1 MKLGKNIMLSGPD
14 GTGKS
19 TISNAVICRLN
30 ESNNE
35 ITHIWLRFNH
45 YLAKFINMI
54 GRITGKSYYEKY
66 SWGKLGYHDYKGVIG
81 FFYVLAVY
89 LDHIFFNIFL
99 RSYYLKSEE
108 KYLIDRFIIDTIADL
123 IVDTKRSKMVFF
135 LFGPSIRK
143 EIKLTHNFI
152 LKCDKEIVVSR
163 RMDILDDKSYDAKIV
178 AYELIASKFGI
189 KTIDSGKLTINES
202 VNEILKF

>member
-1 MKLGKNIMLSGPD
+1 
-14 GTGKS
+14 
-19 TISNAVICRLN
+19 
-30 ESNNE
+30 
-35 ITHIWLRFNH
+35 
-45 YLAKFINMI
+45 
-54 GRITGKSYYEKY
+54 
-66 SWGKLGYHDYKGVIG
+66 
-81 FFYVLAVY
+81 
-89 LDHIFFNIFL
+89 
-99 RSYYLKSEE
+99 
-108 KYLIDRFIIDTIADL
+108 
-123 IVDTKRSKMVFF
+123 MVFF

-143 EIKLTHNFI
+143 EIKLTHTFI